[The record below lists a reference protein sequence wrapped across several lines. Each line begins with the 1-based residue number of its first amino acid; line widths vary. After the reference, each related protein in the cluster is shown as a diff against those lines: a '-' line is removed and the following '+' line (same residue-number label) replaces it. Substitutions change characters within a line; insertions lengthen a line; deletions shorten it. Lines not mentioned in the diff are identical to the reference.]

1 MTKVSNKF
9 KTSGKSSVSTRTD
22 RESFELVEKLSL
34 STFRKLFGYT
44 EIVKVVRE
52 NANGYPF
59 ITFLTDKNV
68 AENIYFSIKAS
79 DKVAA
84 GIEVDAK
91 FFSRNEF
98 LFAEVK
104 NQQGENRWKIIGKG
118 DSNRLSLDEFED

>member
-1 MTKVSNKF
+1 M
-9 KTSGKSSVSTRTD
+9 
-22 RESFELVEKLSL
+22 

-79 DKVAA
+79 ERVSA
-84 GIEVDAK
+84 GLEVDAK